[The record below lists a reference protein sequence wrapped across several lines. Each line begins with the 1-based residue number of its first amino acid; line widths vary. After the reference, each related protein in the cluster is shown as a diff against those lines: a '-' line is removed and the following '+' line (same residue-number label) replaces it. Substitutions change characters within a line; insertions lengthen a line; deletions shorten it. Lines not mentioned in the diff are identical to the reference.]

1 MKQSITG
8 NLMFIKRTVL
18 PLTKQAGIKK
28 VNVKNLPAQ
37 IPDEKNQMELTFDLD
52 KEQNDKLLALLKK
65 KAGKK
70 GTMKRK
76 KLNLTVFKEK
86 IKEMIRDELQSL
98 TESKETEGKE
108 KDFGFRSDVKKF
120 KQEYDT
126 HQGKFKE
133 KAMGLRERQQMMK
146 AVGVVNEKIMGM
158 IGELSKLPVED
169 ALENVKKGHVKKYIR
184 AIETLKGICDNNA
197 GWLEENK

>member
-8 NLMFIKRTVL
+8 NAMFIKRTIL
-18 PLTKQAGIKK
+18 PLTKQVGIKK
-28 VNVKNLPAQ
+28 VNVKNLPALD
-37 IPDEKNQMELTFDLD
+37 PDDKTRIELTFDLD
-52 KEQNDKLLALLKK
+52 KEQNDKLLALMKK
-65 KAGKK
+65 KAGGK

-86 IKEMIRDELQSL
+86 IKEMIKDELQNL
-98 TESKETEGKE
+98 TESKKAEGKE

-120 KQEYDT
+120 KQEYDS

-169 ALENVKKGHVKKYIR
+169 ALENVKKGHVNKYIR
-184 AIETLKGICDNNA
+184 AIETLKGICEHNS

>member
-8 NLMFIKRTVL
+8 NAMFIKRTIL
-18 PLTKQAGIKK
+18 PLTKQVGIKK
-28 VNVKNLPAQ
+28 VNVKNLPALD
-37 IPDEKNQMELTFDLD
+37 PDDKARMELTFDSD

-65 KAGKK
+65 KAGGK

-86 IKEMIRDELQSL
+86 IKEMIKDELQNL
-98 TESKETEGKE
+98 TESKKAEGKE
-108 KDFGFRSDVKKF
+108 KDFGFKSDVKKF
-120 KQEYDT
+120 KQEYDS

-169 ALENVKKGHVKKYIR
+169 ALENVKKGHVNKYIR
-184 AIETLKGICDNNA
+184 AIETLKGICEHNT

>member
-8 NLMFIKRTVL
+8 NAMFIKRTIL
-18 PLTKQAGIKK
+18 PLTKQVGIKK
-28 VNVKNLPAQ
+28 VNVKNLPALD
-37 IPDEKNQMELTFDLD
+37 PDDKTRIELTFDLD
-52 KEQNDKLLALLKK
+52 KEQNDKLLALMKK
-65 KAGKK
+65 KSGGK

-86 IKEMIRDELQSL
+86 IKEMIKDELQSL
-98 TESKETEGKE
+98 TESKDAESKE
-108 KDFGFRSDVKKF
+108 KDYGFKSDVNKF
-120 KQEYDT
+120 KQEYAT

-169 ALENVKKGHVKKYIR
+169 ALENVKKGHVNKYIR
-184 AIETLKGICDNNA
+184 AIETLKGICEHNT
-197 GWLEENK
+197 GWIKENQ

>member
-8 NLMFIKRTVL
+8 NAMFIKRTIL
-18 PLTKQAGIKK
+18 PLTKQVGIKK
-28 VNVKNLPAQ
+28 VNVKNLPALD
-37 IPDEKNQMELTFDLD
+37 PDDKTRIELTFDLD

-65 KAGKK
+65 KAGGK

-86 IKEMIRDELQSL
+86 IKEMIKDELQSL
-98 TESKETEGKE
+98 TESKE
-108 KDFGFRSDVKKF
+108 KDYGFKSDVNKF
-120 KQEYDT
+120 KHEYAT

-158 IGELSKLPVED
+158 IGELNELPVSD
-169 ALENVKKGHVKKYIR
+169 ALENVKKGHVNKYIK
-184 AIETLKGICDNNA
+184 AIETLKGICEHNNE
-197 GWLEENK
+197 WLEENK

>member
-1 MKQSITG
+1 
-8 NLMFIKRTVL
+8 MFIKRSIL
-18 PLTKQAGIKK
+18 PLTKQVGIKK
-28 VNVKNLPAQ
+28 VNVKNLPALD
-37 IPDEKNQMELTFDLD
+37 PDDKTRMELTFDSD

-65 KAGKK
+65 KAGGK

-86 IKEMIRDELQSL
+86 IKEMIKDELQNL
-98 TESKETEGKE
+98 TESKKAEGKE
-108 KDFGFRSDVKKF
+108 KDFGFKSDVKKF
-120 KQEYDT
+120 KQEYDS

-169 ALENVKKGHVKKYIR
+169 ALENVKKGHVNKYIR
-184 AIETLKGICDNNA
+184 AIETLKGICEQNA
-197 GWLEENK
+197 GWLKENK

>member
-8 NLMFIKRTVL
+8 NTMFIKRTIL
-18 PLTKQAGIKK
+18 PLTKQVGIKK
-28 VNVKNLPAQ
+28 INVKNKPALD
-37 IPDEKNQMELTFDLD
+37 PDDKDRMEITFDAD

-65 KAGKK
+65 KAGGK

-86 IKEMIRDELQSL
+86 IKEMIEDELQSL
-98 TESKETEGKE
+98 TESKEAEGKE
-108 KDFGFRSDVKKF
+108 KDYGFRSDVNKF
-120 KQEYDT
+120 KQEYAP

-184 AIETLKGICDNNA
+184 AIETLKGICEHNT

>member
-8 NLMFIKRTVL
+8 NTMFIKRTIL
-18 PLTKQAGIKK
+18 PLTKQVGIKK
-28 VNVKNLPAQ
+28 INVKNKPALD
-37 IPDEKNQMELTFDLD
+37 PDDKDRMEITFDAD

-65 KAGKK
+65 KAGGK

-86 IKEMIRDELQSL
+86 IKEMIEDELQSL
-98 TESKETEGKE
+98 TESKEAEGKE
-108 KDFGFRSDVKKF
+108 KDYGFRSDVNKF
-120 KQEYDT
+120 KQEYAT

-169 ALENVKKGHVKKYIR
+169 ALENVKKGHVKKYI
-184 AIETLKGICDNNA
+184 
-197 GWLEENK
+197 

>member
-8 NLMFIKRTVL
+8 NAMFIKRTIL
-18 PLTKQAGIKK
+18 PLTKQVGIKK
-28 VNVKNLPAQ
+28 VNVKNLPALD
-37 IPDEKNQMELTFDLD
+37 PDDKTRMELTFDSD

-65 KAGKK
+65 KAGGK

-86 IKEMIRDELQSL
+86 IKEMIKDELQNL
-98 TESKETEGKE
+98 TESKKAEGKE
-108 KDFGFRSDVKKF
+108 KDFGFKSDVKKF
-120 KQEYDT
+120 KQEYDS

-169 ALENVKKGHVKKYIR
+169 ALENVKKGHVNKYIR
-184 AIETLKGICDNNA
+184 AIETLKGICEHNT

>member
-8 NLMFIKRTVL
+8 NTMFIKRTIL
-18 PLTKQAGIKK
+18 PLTKQVGIKK
-28 VNVKNLPAQ
+28 INVKNKPALD
-37 IPDEKNQMELTFDLD
+37 PDDKDRMEITFDAD

-65 KAGKK
+65 KAGGK

-86 IKEMIRDELQSL
+86 IKEMIEDELQSL
-98 TESKETEGKE
+98 TESKEAEGKE
-108 KDFGFRSDVKKF
+108 KDYGFRSDVNKF
-120 KQEYDT
+120 KQEYAT

-169 ALENVKKGHVKKYIR
+169 ALENVKKGVFSGD
-184 AIETLKGICDNNA
+184 TLTKLFLKEPFSKGK
-197 GWLEENK
+197 G

>member
-8 NLMFIKRTVL
+8 NAMFIKRTIL
-18 PLTKQAGIKK
+18 PLTKQVGIKK
-28 VNVKNLPAQ
+28 VNVKNLPALD
-37 IPDEKNQMELTFDLD
+37 PDDKTRMELTFDSD

-65 KAGKK
+65 KAGGK

-86 IKEMIRDELQSL
+86 IKEMIKDELQNL
-98 TESKETEGKE
+98 TESKKAEGKE

-120 KQEYDT
+120 KQEYDS

-169 ALENVKKGHVKKYIR
+169 ALENVKKGHVNKYIR
-184 AIETLKGICDNNA
+184 AIETLKGICEHNT

>member
-8 NLMFIKRTVL
+8 NAMFIKRTIL
-18 PLTKQAGIKK
+18 PLTKQVGIKK
-28 VNVKNLPAQ
+28 VNVKNLPALD
-37 IPDEKNQMELTFDLD
+37 PDDKTRIELTFDLD
-52 KEQNDKLLALLKK
+52 KEQNDKLLALMKK
-65 KAGKK
+65 KAGGK

-86 IKEMIRDELQSL
+86 IKEMIKDELQSL
-98 TESKETEGKE
+98 TESKDAESKE
-108 KDFGFRSDVKKF
+108 KDYGFKSDVNKF
-120 KQEYDT
+120 KQEYAT

-169 ALENVKKGHVKKYIR
+169 ALENVKKGHVNKYNR
-184 AIETLKGICDNNA
+184 AIETLKGICEHNTE
-197 GWLEENK
+197 WLEENK

>member
-8 NLMFIKRTVL
+8 NAMFIKRTIL
-18 PLTKQAGIKK
+18 PLTKQVGIKK
-28 VNVKNLPAQ
+28 INVKNKPALD
-37 IPDEKNQMELTFDLD
+37 PDDKDRMEITFDAD

-65 KAGKK
+65 KAGGK

-86 IKEMIRDELQSL
+86 IKEMIEDELQSL
-98 TESKETEGKE
+98 TESKEAEGKE
-108 KDFGFRSDVKKF
+108 KDYGFRSDVNKF
-120 KQEYDT
+120 KQEYAT

-184 AIETLKGICDNNA
+184 AIETLKGICEHNT